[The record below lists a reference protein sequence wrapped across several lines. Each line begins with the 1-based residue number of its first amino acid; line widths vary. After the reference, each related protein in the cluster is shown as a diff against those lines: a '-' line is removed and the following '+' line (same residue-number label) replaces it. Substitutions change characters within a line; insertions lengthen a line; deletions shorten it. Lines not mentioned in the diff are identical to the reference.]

1 MKKYLLLLLVLCLL
15 TAGCG
20 KGQEAPTEAPP
31 ASTAPAT
38 QATEETT
45 APETTA
51 PKTREVQVMGDHIP
65 VIRLLLQQGETLEV
79 TGYERTLAKVKAGEE
94 QGLVET
100 GFLRFPDEPFESR
113 TAYALWNAGLYPDF
127 SCLGEPLE
135 RLATNTKLEV
145 LEELENCLY
154 VQAGEKLGF
163 VPLAQQSKYPY
174 RPPADSGSGGS
185 GGSGSSGSSGS
196 KDGGDIELMY
206 SGTLRLL
213 ADEVKTGEA
222 KVKVSGVPLVLRF
235 CDYGDRVS
243 VLESGTA
250 PELPGYTAILES
262 DGTTA
267 YIPTAWL
274 ADAQTFTPWEGYA
287 GNNCKLYG
295 SYLLLGK
302 EVSALYTNKPLT
314 VLWDTGLTAL
324 VQVDGERFYAAS
336 PTLRQ
341 TPLVTTPAPESG
353 GSSSSGGSGGSS
365 DLWTPP
371 AL

>member
-1 MKKYLLLLLVLCLL
+1 MKKYIALLLALCLL

-20 KGQEAPTEAPP
+20 KGQEAPTTEPP
-31 ASTAPAT
+31 ASTAPTT
-38 QATEETT
+38 QETAPETT

-51 PKTREVQVMGDHIP
+51 PKTREVQVMGDRIP
-65 VIRLLLQQGETLEV
+65 VIRLLLEGGQTLEV
-79 TGYERTLAKVKAGEE
+79 TGYEGTYAKVTAEKE
-94 QGLVET
+94 QGLVGT

-135 RLATNTKLEV
+135 KLATNTRLEV

-163 VPLAQQSKYPY
+163 VPLTQQSRYPY
-174 RPPADSGSGGS
+174 QPPADSGDSGIPGSSGGS
-185 GGSGSSGSSGS
+185 GPQ
-196 KDGGDIELMY
+196 DGGDITLMHP
-206 SGTLRLL
+206 GTLRLL
-213 ADEVKTGEA
+213 ADEVKTGGA

-243 VLESGTA
+243 VLESGAA

-287 GNNCKLYG
+287 GSNCKLYEH
-295 SYLLLGK
+295 YLLLGK
-302 EVSALYTNKPLT
+302 EVKTLYTNKPLT
-314 VLWDTGLTAL
+314 VLWDAGLTAL
-324 VQVDGERFYAAS
+324 VQADGERFYAAS
-336 PTLRQ
+336 ATLRQ
-341 TPLVTTPAPESG
+341 TPLVVTPAPEDG
-353 GSSSSGGSGGSS
+353 GSSSSSGGSG

>member
-1 MKKYLLLLLVLCLL
+1 MKKYLLLLLALCLL

-38 QATEETT
+38 QATEPETT

-65 VIRLLLQQGETLEV
+65 VIRLLLRQGETLEV
-79 TGYERTLAKVKAGEE
+79 TGYEGTLAKVTAGEE

-127 SCLGEPLE
+127 SCLGEPLA

-163 VPLAQQSKYPY
+163 VPLAQQSRYLY
-174 RPPADSGSGGS
+174 QPPADN
-185 GGSGSSGSSGS
+185 GSGSSGGSGNSGS
-196 KDGGDIELMY
+196 KDGGDIELIY

-243 VLESGTA
+243 VLESGGA
-250 PELPGYTAILES
+250 PELPGYTAILEA

-287 GNNCKLYG
+287 GSNCKLYG

-302 EVSALYTNKPLT
+302 EVKTLYTNKPLT
-314 VLWDTGLTAL
+314 VLWDSGLTAL
-324 VQVDGERFYAAS
+324 VQADGERFYAAS
-336 PTLRQ
+336 TTLRQ
-341 TPLVTTPAPESG
+341 TPLVVPPAPESG
-353 GSSSSGGSGGSS
+353 GGISSSGGSS

>member
-1 MKKYLLLLLVLCLL
+1 MKKYLLLLLALCLL

-20 KGQEAPTEAPP
+20 KGQEAPTTEPP
-31 ASTAPAT
+31 ASEAPT
-38 QATEETT
+38 IQETEPETT

-65 VIRLLLQQGETLEV
+65 VVRLLLEGGQTLEV
-79 TGYERTLAKVKAGEE
+79 TGYEGAYAKVTAGEE

-135 RLATNTKLEV
+135 KLATNTKLEV

-154 VQAGEKLGF
+154 VQAGEQTGF
-163 VPLAQQSKYPY
+163 VPLAQQSRYLY
-174 RPPADSGSGGS
+174 QAPADSGSGGS
-185 GGSGSSGSSGS
+185 GSSGA

-206 SGTLRLL
+206 SGNLRLL

-222 KVKVSGVPLVLRF
+222 KAKVSGVPLVLRF

-287 GNNCKLYG
+287 GSNCKLYED
-295 SYLLLGK
+295 YLISGK
-302 EVSALYTNKPLT
+302 EVKTLYTNKPLT

-324 VQVDGERFYAAS
+324 VQADGERFYAAS
-336 PTLRQ
+336 ATLRQ
-341 TPLVTTPAPESG
+341 TPLVVPPAPEDG
-353 GSSSSGGSGGSS
+353 GSSSSGGSS

>member
-1 MKKYLLLLLVLCLL
+1 MKKYMLLLLALCLL

-20 KGQEAPTEAPP
+20 KEQEAPTTEPP
-31 ASTAPAT
+31 ASEAPT
-38 QATEETT
+38 IQETE
-45 APETTA
+45 PETTVPETRA

-65 VIRLLLQQGETLEV
+65 VIRLLLQQGQTLEV
-79 TGYERTLAKVKAGEE
+79 TGYEGTLAKVTAGEE

-135 RLATNTKLEV
+135 KLATNTKLEV

-174 RPPADSGSGGS
+174 QPPADSGSGDS
-185 GGSGSSGSSGS
+185 GGSGTQ
-196 KDGGDIELMY
+196 DGGDITLMHP
-206 SGTLRLL
+206 GVLRLL
-213 ADEVKTGEA
+213 TDAVKTGEA
-222 KVKVSGVPLVLRF
+222 KVKVPGVPLVLRF
-235 CDYGDRVS
+235 CDFGDKVS
-243 VLESGTA
+243 VLEPGTA
-250 PELPGYTAILES
+250 PEIPGYTAILES

-274 ADAQTFTPWEGYA
+274 ENAQNFTPWEGYA

-295 SYLLLGK
+295 QYQLLDK
-302 EVSALYTNKPLT
+302 EVKSLYTNKPLT
-314 VLWDTGLTAL
+314 VLWDAGLTAL

-336 PTLRQ
+336 STLLE
-341 TPLVTTPAPESG
+341 TPLVITPAPESD
-353 GSSSSGGSGGSS
+353 SSGGGSS

-371 AL
+371 VL

>member
-1 MKKYLLLLLVLCLL
+1 MKKYLLLLLALCLL

-31 ASTAPAT
+31 ASEAPT
-38 QATEETT
+38 IQETEPETT
-45 APETTA
+45 VPETTA

-65 VIRLLLQQGETLEV
+65 VIRLLLEGGQTLEV
-79 TGYERTLAKVKAGEE
+79 TGYEGAYAKVTAGEE

-100 GFLRFPDEPFESR
+100 GFLRFPDALFESR

-127 SCLGEPLE
+127 SCLGEPLA

-163 VPLAQQSKYPY
+163 VPLAQQSRYLY
-174 RPPADSGSGGS
+174 QSPADSGSGGS
-185 GGSGSSGSSGS
+185 GSSGGSGA
-196 KDGGDIELMY
+196 KDGGDIELMC

-235 CDYGDRVS
+235 CDYGDPVS

-287 GNNCKLYG
+287 GSNCKLYED
-295 SYLLLGK
+295 YLISGK
-302 EVSALYTNKPLT
+302 EVKILYTNKPLT

-324 VQVDGERFYAAS
+324 VQADGERFYAAS
-336 PTLRQ
+336 ATLRVV
-341 TPLVTTPAPESG
+341 PPAPEDGG
-353 GSSSSGGSGGSS
+353 GSSSSGGSS

>member
-1 MKKYLLLLLVLCLL
+1 MKKYLLLLLALCLL

-20 KGQEAPTEAPP
+20 KGQEAPTTEPP
-31 ASTAPAT
+31 ASEAPT
-38 QATEETT
+38 IQETEPETT

-51 PKTREVQVMGDHIP
+51 PKSREVQVMGDHIP
-65 VIRLLLQQGETLEV
+65 VIRLLLEGGQTLEV
-79 TGYERTLAKVKAGEE
+79 TGYEGAYAKVTAGEE

-100 GFLRFPDEPFESR
+100 GFLRFPDEPFEGR
-113 TAYALWNAGLYPDF
+113 TAYALWNAGLYPDY

-135 RLATNTKLEV
+135 KLATNTKLEI

-154 VQAGEKLGF
+154 VQVGEQTGF
-163 VPLAQQSKYPY
+163 VPLAQQSRYLY
-174 RPPADSGSGGS
+174 QAPADSGSGSSGGS
-185 GGSGSSGSSGS
+185 GGSGS
-196 KDGGDIELMY
+196 KDGGDIQLMY

-213 ADEVKTGEA
+213 ADTVKTGEA
-222 KVKVSGVPLVLRF
+222 KAKVSGVPLVLRF
-235 CDYGDRVS
+235 CDYGDTVS
-243 VLESGTA
+243 VLESGGA

-287 GNNCKLYG
+287 GSNCKLYED
-295 SYLLLGK
+295 YLISGK
-302 EVSALYTNKPLT
+302 EVKTLYTNKPLT
-314 VLWDTGLTAL
+314 VLWDSGLTAL
-324 VQVDGERFYAAS
+324 VQADGERFYAAS
-336 PTLRQ
+336 ATLRQ
-341 TPLVTTPAPESG
+341 TPLVVPPAPEDGG
-353 GSSSSGGSGGSS
+353 GSSSGGSS